1 MLFIPLTIDL
11 VWLCGL
17 IAASFITGFLLR
29 SGQLKKVKKKVA
41 GLEKEMVISHA
52 EILELQKDKLV
63 LEEKLKGSSNIPV
76 IPITAKDEMK
86 ADNKSAGKK

>member
-1 MLFIPLTIDL
+1 MLFIPLTIDM

-17 IAASFITGFLLR
+17 IAGSFTIGFLFR

-41 GLEKEMVISHA
+41 GLEKEMVVSHA
-52 EILELQKDKLV
+52 EILELQKDKVALQ
-63 LEEKLKGSSNIPV
+63 EQLKGTSNIPV
-76 IPITAKDEMK
+76 IPITAKDEKK